1 MGADPR
7 VIEELVRRAKGGDRE
22 AFAELVRRFR
32 PRIYALALHLT
43 GSRSD
48 ADDIAQDAFLRA
60 FRQIGS
66 FMGRSEFFTW
76 LYRIAMNRAFN
87 VKRDSKRRRGVDL
100 DDPRVQAAV
109 AVDAYGDPRRAAEL
123 RQTYARLVA
132 ALDKLSPAL
141 RSTVVLVA
149 LQGLSHEEAAV
160 VLGCSPGT
168 IGWRIHEARGQL
180 RTAVEQPIEITPIP
194 EPVEEK
200 PVFVGLGLMLP
211 RLEN

>member
-1 MGADPR
+1 MPADPR
-7 VIEELVRRAKGGDRE
+7 VIEELVRRAKAGDRD

-60 FRQIGS
+60 YRQLHT
-66 FMGRSEFFTW
+66 FAGRSEFFTW
-76 LYRIAMNRAFN
+76 LYRIAMNRALN
-87 VKRDSKRRRGVDL
+87 TRRDGARRRTVDM

-132 ALDKLSPAL
+132 ALDRLAPQL

-160 VLGCSPGT
+160 VLNCSPGT

-180 RTAVEQPIEITPIP
+180 RAAIDQ
-194 EPVEEK
+194 PVELQRAPERDDS
-200 PVFVGLGLMLP
+200 PAYGLTLMIPALK
-211 RLEN
+211 N

>member
-7 VIEELVRRAKGGDRE
+7 VIEELVRQAKAGDRD
-22 AFAELVRRFR
+22 AFATLVRRFR

-60 FRQIGS
+60 YRQLGT
-66 FMGRSEFFTW
+66 FAGRSEFFTW
-76 LYRIAMNRAFN
+76 LYRIAMNRALN
-87 VKRDSKRRRGVDL
+87 VKRDGKRRVAVDL

-123 RQTYARLVA
+123 RQIYARLVS
-132 ALDKLSPAL
+132 ALDRLTPVL

-149 LQGLSHEEAAV
+149 LQGMSHEEAAV
-160 VLGCSPGT
+160 VLGCSVGT
-168 IGWRIHEARGQL
+168 IGWRIHEARGRL
-180 RTAVEQPIEITPIP
+180 RDAVEQPIELPKRAPSEPGVSSLIELASVEPIP
-194 EPVEEK
+194 V
-200 PVFVGLGLMLP
+200 
-211 RLEN
+211 